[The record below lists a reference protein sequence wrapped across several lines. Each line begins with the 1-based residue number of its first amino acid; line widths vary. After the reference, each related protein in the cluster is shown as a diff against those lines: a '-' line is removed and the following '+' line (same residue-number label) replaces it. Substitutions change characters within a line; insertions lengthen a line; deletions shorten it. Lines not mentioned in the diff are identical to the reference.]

1 MEKVLDTT
9 TTAPRYRELVR
20 DELDADQ
27 RRIFDEIGRPRA
39 GAVPAPFHI
48 YIESPELAALTQDVG
63 AFCRY
68 RTGLSPRLSE
78 TAILTTA
85 AFWGAEY
92 EFGVHARE
100 ARKAGVPEN
109 EIAALEKRERP
120 NFTDPDAA
128 LVHDFA
134 AAFYVTRDVPDD
146 LFAAANAR
154 FGKRVVVELV
164 GLLGYYSMLA
174 IALRI
179 YRVPAPD

>member
-1 MEKVLDTT
+1 MNTT
-9 TTAPRYRELVR
+9 VTAAPRYRELVR
-20 DELDADQ
+20 EELDADQ

-48 YIESPELAALTQDVG
+48 YIESPELAELTQDVG

-85 AFWGAEY
+85 AYWGAEY

-109 EIAALEKRERP
+109 EIAALEKRQRP
-120 NFTDPDAA
+120 EFSDPDAA

-134 AAFYVTRDVPDD
+134 AAFYRDRDVPDD
-146 LFAAANAR
+146 LFEAANAR
-154 FGKRVVVELV
+154 FGKRTVVELV

-179 YRVPAPD
+179 FRVPAPA